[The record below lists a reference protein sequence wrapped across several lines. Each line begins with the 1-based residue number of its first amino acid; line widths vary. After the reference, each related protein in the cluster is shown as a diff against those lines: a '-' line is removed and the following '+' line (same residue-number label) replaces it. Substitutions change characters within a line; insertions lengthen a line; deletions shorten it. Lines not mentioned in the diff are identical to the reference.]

1 MPRQGSDSG
10 ASGLLTSGLWLD
22 VLEVPMALAAT
33 LERQGGFADGANLVR
48 RASVRRLVVSGN
60 GAAFYVATA
69 LWLASLG
76 GGRPG
81 PEVCAV
87 PSGLLAKGRFAWR
100 PGDVLVAVSSSGEF
114 RDLVEAI
121 AAGAPR
127 PYVALTSSPMSTIG
141 RSAEVT
147 VTFEVLN
154 QRALT
159 HSQVFCGAVVA
170 ALSLWAAVTEDP
182 ALQRVLAE
190 VPARAQLAIDAT
202 RPWCEEAVAEINYVP
217 RSAVACGTRAGWA
230 AALEAA
236 LLLKEVARIP
246 AEGAETR
253 EAATSGM
260 YALGA
265 ADLAFLLPTGGADEQ
280 LDEAGRVFGRAGA
293 TVLRSPAPLDLFD
306 ERLTAV
312 MTFPAAAGLAITLAR
327 RGGYDPD
334 EPAWAAVY
342 YETAR

>member
-1 MPRQGSDSG
+1 M
-10 ASGLLTSGLWLD
+10 
-22 VLEVPMALAAT
+22 LEVPPALAAT
-33 LERQGGFADGANLVR
+33 LERQGGLAEAVNLAR

-69 LWLASLG
+69 LWLASLAG
-76 GGRPG
+76 ERPG

-100 PGDVLVAVSSSGEF
+100 AGDLLVAVSSSGEF

-121 AAGAPR
+121 DDGAPR
-127 PYVALTSSPMSTIG
+127 PYIALTSSPMSTIG
-141 RSAEVT
+141 RSAEVAA
-147 VTFEVLN
+147 TFEVLN
-154 QRALT
+154 QRAIT

-170 ALSLWAAVTEDP
+170 ALSLWAGVTADIG
-182 ALQRVLAE
+182 LQRELAE
-190 VPARAQLAIDAT
+190 VPAQAQRAIDAT
-202 RPWCEEAVAEINYVP
+202 RRWCEEAVDELEYVP
-217 RSAVACGTRAGWA
+217 RSAVACGSRAGWA

-260 YALGA
+260 YALGT
-265 ADLAFLLPTGGADEQ
+265 ADLALILQAGGADEQ
-280 LDEAGRVFGRAGA
+280 LDEAERVFARAGA
-293 TVLRSPAPLDLFD
+293 TVLRSPAPSELVD

-312 MTFPAAAGLAITLAR
+312 MTFPAAAALAITLAR

-334 EPAWAAVY
+334 DPAWAAAY